1 MIPRLAVSYLIGLV
15 TAPLIAKVIQPIVR
29 GAVKTTIELGLQ
41 VRKITAKAAED
52 LQDIVAEKNAE
63 MATAEIKKRP
73 ESSVNGLMNR

>member
-1 MIPRLAVSYLIGLV
+1 M